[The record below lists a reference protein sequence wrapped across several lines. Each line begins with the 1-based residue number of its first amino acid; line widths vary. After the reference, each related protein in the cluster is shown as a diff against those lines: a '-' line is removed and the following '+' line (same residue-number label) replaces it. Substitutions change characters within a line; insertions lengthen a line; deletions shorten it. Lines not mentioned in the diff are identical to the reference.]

1 MGLSALSL
9 FTHGWHH
16 PGLVE
21 VEVCEKP
28 LLTAV
33 VEVRPEI
40 RATIP
45 PPSVGPAGT
54 PVVIG
59 SSELKPVILDAE
71 GPPPETTEDR
81 PTVVSSTEL
90 RPVILDAEEE

>member
-9 FTHGWHH
+9 LTHGWHH

-28 LLTAV
+28 LLAAV

-40 RATIP
+40 RATVP
-45 PPSVGPAGT
+45 PPSVGPAGV
-54 PVVIG
+54 PVVTTAT
-59 SSELKPVILDAE
+59 ELKPEILSTE
-71 GPPPETTEDR
+71 GPSPSTTEDR
-81 PTVVSSTEL
+81 PTVVSSVEL